1 MAKFIDDSVM
11 DAALADIATSNVQ
24 HVTSAQPANFAGIAA
39 VSLGSVAMSTGL
51 GGGDFGAA
59 ANGDVSGRKT
69 AVASQSGTASAS
81 GSATHVCLATGSVL
95 KHVTTCSTV
104 STNSGQA
111 YTVSAYD
118 VEFLDVTP

>member
-11 DAALADIATSNVQ
+11 DAALAEVATADSQ
-24 HVTSAQPANFAGIAA
+24 IVTSAQPANHAGIAA
-39 VSLGSVAMSTGL
+39 VALGTISLTPGL
-51 GGGDFGAA
+51 GNGDFGAA
-59 ANGDVSGRKT
+59 TNGDASGRKT
-69 AVASQSGTASAS
+69 TVASQSGTASAS
-81 GSATHVCLATGSVL
+81 GSATHVCLDDGTTL
-95 KHVTTCSTV
+95 LHVTTCSTV